1 MEIQELFKNN
11 IKYTLKEIQKK
22 VNCDLETLISDL
34 KLLEEQGVIVEIDN
48 FYQKLPK
55 SNYIV
60 KELKGLKNGYGVF
73 YLNNERYTVHRL
85 DLNGALNNDLCLFI
99 YDKERKQAKVKKI
112 IKRANDLIV
121 AEMKNGKLEVL
132 GQTIDYKLVLPSNET
147 KKLVD
152 GQRILIKL
160 NNIGNDLNGHIVE
173 VIGHKND
180 PDIDLKQIAL
190 SKSFA
195 LNFGQ
200 KVLDELDY
208 IPNEITTEE
217 LEGRL
222 DLRDK
227 LIYTIDCDRTK
238 DIDDAISIE
247 VNADGNFVL
256 GVHIADVSHY
266 VKYGSALFQEA
277 YSRGT
282 SVYMLDSVIPMLP
295 KYLSNGICSLNPNV
309 DRLTKS
315 CIMEIN
321 KDGEVIDYKIVKSI
335 INSKMKMSYSNVNN
349 ALEKNIIKADYL
361 PYVDN
366 LKLAKKLS
374 EILSEA
380 NFKRG
385 YIDFQS
391 NDLEVVLNDQNKP
404 LNFTTPKQAT
414 AEKIIENF
422 MLIANET
429 VASHYC
435 YYPFLYRIH
444 EIPDNDILIKTFSL
458 LRILGY
464 KVPHIKNFSNPKTI
478 QGILRNLIDDKN
490 FKIIS
495 NFILL
500 GLKKAH
506 YSQENTGHYALAF
519 DKYTHFTS
527 PIRRICDLI
536 VHNLID
542 MYDDPNLDIEIL
554 NQLDKLLAEAGI
566 QASQRER
573 QAEEAE
579 NEATIMKMA
588 EYMEDHINQYFNGVI
603 TNINSNGLFVE
614 TTNNVT
620 GKVLFKDIKHDF
632 YRFDRETFSMIG
644 KKTNQ
649 RLKIGDYVRI
659 RVKDASKEN
668 RTVDFEIVE
677 KIKKMIF

>member
-73 YLNNERYTVHRL
+73 YLNNERYTVHQL

-321 KDGEVIDYKIVKSI
+321 KDGEVIDYKIVKSV

-349 ALEKNIIKADYL
+349 ALERNIIKADYL
-361 PYVDN
+361 PYADN

>member
-73 YLNNERYTVHRL
+73 YLNNERYTVHQL

-152 GQRILIKL
+152 GQRVLIKL

-247 VNADGNFVL
+247 INADGNFVL

-429 VASHYC
+429 VANHYC

>member
-85 DLNGALNNDLCLFI
+85 DLNGALNNDLCLFV

-152 GQRILIKL
+152 GQRVLIKL